1 MTDSGPE
8 AVRAYLDD
16 LRRRHLEGDEFA
28 DLDGRL
34 MATNNPMERIKLTEE
49 RRKLAERRRGLEE
62 GFVRSASAWATAER
76 IQRATFV
83 AEGVAPELLDRAAVP
98 E

>member
-1 MTDSGPE
+1 MTASGPQ
-8 AVRAYLDD
+8 AVRAYMDD
-16 LRRRHLEGDEFA
+16 LRRRLVEGDEFA

-34 MATNNPMERIKLTEE
+34 MATNNPMDRIKLTEE
-49 RRKLAERRRGLEE
+49 RRRLAERRRDLEE
-62 GFVRSASAWATAER
+62 GFVRSARSWALAER

-83 AEGVAPELLDRAAVP
+83 AEGVPEDLLDRADVA